1 MQSLTDTAANSNLP
15 SSTRRDAAGLAAL
28 TASALFIC
36 AISWFQLGSIDL
48 GYHLAYGRHFLDTG
62 KIVEVDPFIYPEV
75 ARPFV
80 NANWGSQVLIA
91 LAERMAGAAGLIV
104 LRSLLLLVIFG
115 CMARVVRIETTG
127 PHWIAWAWMLAAIAG
142 YERFTLRPEL
152 FSYALMMA
160 QLVILSRG
168 LRSRR
173 DWVVLGLLQVLW
185 VNLHSYFLVGLI
197 LSGAYLC
204 GPMIRLLWNRK
215 GNENHAAEI
224 ALKLLLVAMGIQL
237 AACFMNPWLHRGAL
251 FPIQTLSYLKS
262 ESVMAGG
269 EGWTGESAWS
279 AISEFKSPFA
289 FLDQPINIRTIHAYL
304 ALLAVA
310 GLAVAALLAQRQIG
324 PALAVLLLFVMSTQ
338 MRRNICQFALVA
350 SPLAMLAFSRFKPWS
365 GEAIIAARRVRFVAM
380 IVTIAAATWWTF
392 GIVEG
397 RFYYK
402 ERRINRVFGAGYNQ
416 RVFAIGAAQWI
427 ADHADQLK
435 PNLYVNYFASSNTL
449 PWLPTK
455 FRVFVDTNTF
465 AYREASLSDAYKL
478 GMGQLDHAAFLSD
491 HDVNIVLLHCGS
503 DTQLLVRRL
512 VDDYTNWALVHFDR
526 HAVIFVRRILD
537 HVPIIRASAVGI
549 NDLDP
554 ARWIADTAGSPSQR
568 ALDLGIAAGVPLSL
582 GWHSKALALAEEAAR
597 LAPDYHEAWQ
607 FQGVCHGNLG
617 NEAAKS
623 GRLEEAERAYNRA
636 LECFGNV
643 LMLIPEGTAN
653 YDQAMA
659 YSRLTIEKLKELAGM
674 RNPPDPAFAPSQ
686 DARPPVAHTH

>member
-1 MQSLTDTAANSNLP
+1 MQSLTDTAANPDLH
-15 SSTRRDAAGLAAL
+15 SSIRRDATGMAAL
-28 TASALFIC
+28 IASAIFVC

-91 LAERMAGAAGLIV
+91 LAERMAGAAGLIA

-115 CMARVVRIETTG
+115 CIARIVRLETTG

-152 FSYALMMA
+152 FSYALMMV
-160 QLVILSRG
+160 QLLILSKG
-168 LRSRR
+168 LRGRL
-173 DWVVLGLLQVLW
+173 DWIKLGLLQMLW

-204 GPMIRLLWNRK
+204 GPMFRVLWNKNNKDHQNDRSAFRLL
-215 GNENHAAEI
+215 A
-224 ALKLLLVAMGIQL
+224 VAMGIQM
-237 AACFMNPWLHRGAL
+237 AACLMNPWLHRGAL

-304 ALLAVA
+304 TLLAVA
-310 GLAVAALLAQRQIG
+310 GLAVAALMAQRQAG

-365 GEAIIAARRVRFVAM
+365 NEAMIAARRVRFIAVL
-380 IVTIAAATWWTF
+380 VTIGAAAWWTF

-397 RFYYK
+397 RFYYR
-402 ERRINRVFGAGYNQ
+402 ERRINRIFGAGYNN
-416 RVFAIGAAQWI
+416 RVFAINAAQWI

-449 PWLPTK
+449 PWLPPK
-455 FRVFVDTNTF
+455 FKVFVDTNTF

-478 GMGQLDHAAFLSD
+478 GMGQLDHAAFFSD

-526 HAVIFVRRILD
+526 HAVIFVRRIMD
-537 HVPIIRASAVGI
+537 HVPIIRMSPVDMS
-549 NDLDP
+549 DLDP
-554 ARWIADTAGSPSQR
+554 AQWIIDTAGSPSQR

-582 GWHSKALALAEEAAR
+582 GWHSRALALAEEAAR

-617 NEAAKS
+617 NDAARA
-623 GRLEEAERAYNRA
+623 GRLEDAERAYNRA
-636 LECFGNV
+636 LECFGEA
-643 LMLIPEGTAN
+643 LMLAPEETAD

-674 RNPPDPAFAPSQ
+674 KNPQDPPQIPS
-686 DARPPVAHTH
+686 